1 MKKQVFI
8 IFSVFLI
15 FLLLA
20 FSAYSFTEHVY
31 LNGKV
36 INYSSNTIKI
46 DSSKEFYFISDKVR
60 VVKHIKK
67 KNSIYEEPA
76 NLRELK
82 VGQSVTLK
90 VIGKTILEIIIEEY
104 KK

>member
-1 MKKQVFI
+1 MKKQI
-8 IFSVFLI
+8 LI
-15 FLLLA
+15 FLSISIFIFFA
-20 FSAYSFTEHVY
+20 FSAYPFTEHVY
-31 LNGKV
+31 LNGIV
-36 INYSSNTIKI
+36 INYSSNAIKI

-90 VIGKTILEIIIEEY
+90 VIGKTVHEIIIEEY

>member
-1 MKKQVFI
+1 MKKRLLIVFGVFS
-8 IFSVFLI
+8 IFFL
-15 FLLLA
+15 FALN
-20 FSAYSFTEHVY
+20 SHSFTEHLY
-31 LNGKV
+31 INGKV
-36 INYSSNTIKI
+36 ISLSSNTIKI
-46 DSSKEFYFISDKVR
+46 DSSKDFYFISDKVR

-76 NLRELK
+76 TFRELK

-90 VIGKTILEIIIEEY
+90 VIGKTIHEIIIEEY

>member
-1 MKKQVFI
+1 MKKRILIV
-8 IFSVFLI
+8 FSVFIFLI
-15 FLLLA
+15 FA

-36 INYSSNTIKI
+36 INYSSSTIKI
-46 DSSKEFYFISDKVR
+46 DSTKDFYFISDKVR

-67 KNSIYEEPA
+67 INSIYEEPTTL
-76 NLRELK
+76 NELK
-82 VGQSVTLK
+82 VGKSVTLK
-90 VIGKTILEIIIEEY
+90 VIGKTVHEIIIEEY